1 MNDIEDAIS
10 HVNSKLSREEL
21 IEHFNY
27 KLRFAEIE
35 VESFRKILAYL
46 NEKPTSSI
54 NLKWREE
61 VRHCLNKRKSILSS
75 NEISECVCIRHNVEP
90 DRNIKLK
97 IATTLSKMFDEGE
110 IGRSGNNRDYK
121 YGLKELFTDK

>member
-10 HVNSKLSREEL
+10 HVKSKLSKEEL

-35 VESFRKILAYL
+35 AESFRKILAYL
-46 NEKPTSSI
+46 NEKPTLSI

-61 VRHCLNKRKSILSS
+61 IRYCLNKRKSILSS
-75 NEISECVCIRHNVEP
+75 NEISECVCIRHNIEP
-90 DRNIKLK
+90 DRNIRLK
-97 IATTLSKMFDEGE
+97 ISTTLSKMFDEGE

-121 YGLKELFTDK
+121 YGLKKLFIDK